1 MPLSDVQIR
10 SLKPR
15 DRVYKVSDA
24 HSLYIEVHPTGARL
38 WRFKYTMHGKQKR
51 IALGAYPTVGCQ
63 TAFKRDPRSAS
74 KRDPLFGYDAG
85 LLKMALRCVRRRA
98 GVARPEA
105 RAAQDRFLKAP
116 KVAVSC
122 GF

>member
-51 IALGAYPTVGCQ
+51 IALGAYGCTNGGVTIWMPIKSNTSAPMILAHRSLSEQ
-63 TAFKRDPRSAS
+63 KRA
-74 KRDPLFGYDAG
+74 
-85 LLKMALRCVRRRA
+85 
-98 GVARPEA
+98 
-105 RAAQDRFLKAP
+105 
-116 KVAVSC
+116 
-122 GF
+122 

>member
-24 HSLYIEVHPTGARL
+24 HSRYIEVHQTGACL

-51 IALGAYPTVGCQ
+51 IALGA
-63 TAFKRDPRSAS
+63 
-74 KRDPLFGYDAG
+74 
-85 LLKMALRCVRRRA
+85 
-98 GVARPEA
+98 
-105 RAAQDRFLKAP
+105 
-116 KVAVSC
+116 
-122 GF
+122 

>member
-51 IALGAYPTVGCQ
+51 IAL
-63 TAFKRDPRSAS
+63 RAS
-74 KRDPLFGYDAG
+74 SSPMWRRGGIALIQVAPNDRIQSGSRKNSSG
-85 LLKMALRCVRRRA
+85 L
-98 GVARPEA
+98 
-105 RAAQDRFLKAP
+105 
-116 KVAVSC
+116 SH
-122 GF
+122 

>member
-1 MPLSDVQIR
+1 VPLSDVQIR

-51 IALGAYPTVGCQ
+51 IALGAYPNVDL
-63 TAFKRDPRSAS
+63 AEARRKRDET
-74 KRDPLFGYDAG
+74 KLKIHEGTDPLADGDI
-85 LLKMALRCVRRRA
+85 V
-98 GVARPEA
+98 
-105 RAAQDRFLKAP
+105 
-116 KVAVSC
+116 
-122 GF
+122 